1 MKKKILIWVLAAVL
15 VLSLTAC
22 VSSGAST
29 TDNKYVDMEPAAA
42 AELAAEETSDATS
55 LSDIIRVPFGY
66 LLDWLYTF
74 TSNYGLALILFSLIV
89 KLVLIPMSIKSKKSM
104 LKMSRLAP
112 QTKALEA
119 KYGDDKQKY
128 QMAVQQMYKEEGV
141 SMGGGCLWSF
151 VPMLL
156 LLPLYTVVRQ
166 PIVYMLHENL
176 DVANQ
181 IIEVI
186 KQAQPEL
193 FAGNAYYHQMIAAQY
208 IPQYAEAIKAAIPA
222 IGETALAGINFGFMG
237 IDLGAVPQFNVFAAT
252 WAWNWAHIG
261 SLLIALASAGYQVV
275 SMLIMQ
281 KQNDSLVTNSDGIQ
295 DKETAENS
303 AAAQSNKVMMWTM
316 PLMMLWIGF
325 TVPCALSLYWFVGG
339 VVRTVEDVFL
349 NKKYRKEYDAEDA
362 ERLKRRLEQDRIE
375 AEKEKLR
382 AQRRAENPD
391 GITEN
396 TSKKRLQ
403 KQQRDQEAAAK
414 EAAAREYAARKGK
427 LPEDKP
433 EKEALSGISDRPYCK
448 GRAYDPNRY
457 AQNSEEE

>member
-1 MKKKILIWVLAAVL
+1 MLAFHIA
-15 VLSLTAC
+15 
-22 VSSGAST
+22 
-29 TDNKYVDMEPAAA
+29 
-42 AELAAEETSDATS
+42 
-55 LSDIIRVPFGY
+55 DIIQVPFGY
-66 LLDWLYTF
+66 LMEALYRLTN
-74 TSNYGLALILFSLIV
+74 NYGFALILFSVIV
-89 KLVLIPMSIKSKKSM
+89 QLVLLPITAKSKKSM
-104 LKMSRLAP
+104 MKMSRLTP
-112 QTKALEA
+112 QLQEIQRRYANDPARQNQAMQDL
-119 KYGDDKQKY
+119 YR
-128 QMAVQQMYKEEGV
+128 EEGV

-166 PIVYMLHENL
+166 PIVYMLHENME
-176 DVANQ
+176 VANQ
-181 IIEVI
+181 IVEVI
-186 KQAQPEL
+186 KGINPEL
-193 FAGNAYYHQMIAAQY
+193 FGGNAYYHQMIAAQY

-222 IGETALAGINFGFMG
+222 IGDIALEGINFGFIG
-237 IDLGAVPQFNVFAAT
+237 IDLGAVPQFNVFAST

-261 SLLIALASAGYQVV
+261 ALLIALCSAGYQVV

-281 KQNDSLVTNSDGIQ
+281 KMNDSLVTDKDGIQ

-303 AAAQSNKVMMWTM
+303 QTAQTNKVMMWTM

-339 VVRTVEDVFL
+339 VVRTVEDVIL
-349 NKKYRKEYDAEDA
+349 NNRYRKIYDAEDA

-375 AEKEKLR
+375 AEKERIR

-403 KQQRDQEAAAK
+403 KQQRDAEAAQKAAAAK
-414 EAAAREYAARKGK
+414 EYAMKKGK
-427 LPEDKP
+427 LVEDEEENLP
-433 EKEALSGISDRPYCK
+433 LSGIADRPYCK

-457 AQNSEEE
+457 ASDAKEN

>member
-1 MKKKILIWVLAAVL
+1 MLAFHIA
-15 VLSLTAC
+15 
-22 VSSGAST
+22 
-29 TDNKYVDMEPAAA
+29 
-42 AELAAEETSDATS
+42 
-55 LSDIIRVPFGY
+55 DIIQVPFGY
-66 LLDWLYTF
+66 LMEALYRLTN
-74 TSNYGLALILFSLIV
+74 NYGFALILFSVIV
-89 KLVLIPMSIKSKKSM
+89 QLVLLPITEKSKKSRM
-104 LKMSRLAP
+104 KMSRLTP
-112 QTKALEA
+112 QLQEIQRRYANDPARQNQAMQDL
-119 KYGDDKQKY
+119 YR
-128 QMAVQQMYKEEGV
+128 EEGV

-166 PIVYMLHENL
+166 PIVYMLHENME
-176 DVANQ
+176 VANQ
-181 IIEVI
+181 VVEVI
-186 KQAQPEL
+186 KGINPEL
-193 FAGNAYYHQMIAAQY
+193 FGGNAYYHQMIAAQY

-222 IGETALAGINFGFMG
+222 IGDIALEGINFGFIG
-237 IDLGAVPQFNVFAAT
+237 IDLGAVPQFNVFAST

-261 SLLIALASAGYQVV
+261 ALLIALCSAGYQVV

-281 KQNDSLVTNSDGIQ
+281 KMNDSLVTDKDGIQ

-303 AAAQSNKVMMWTM
+303 QTAQTNKVMMWTM

-339 VVRTVEDVFL
+339 VVRTVEDVIL
-349 NKKYRKEYDAEDA
+349 NNRYRKIYDAEDA

-375 AEKEKLR
+375 AEKERIR

-403 KQQRDQEAAAK
+403 KQQRDAEAAQKAAAAK
-414 EAAAREYAARKGK
+414 EYAMKKGK
-427 LPEDKP
+427 LVEDEEENLP
-433 EKEALSGISDRPYCK
+433 LSGIADRPYCK

-457 AQNSEEE
+457 ASDAKEN

>member
-1 MKKKILIWVLAAVL
+1 MF
-15 VLSLTAC
+15 LSFSIA
-22 VSSGAST
+22 
-29 TDNKYVDMEPAAA
+29 
-42 AELAAEETSDATS
+42 
-55 LSDIIRVPFGY
+55 DIIQVPFGY
-66 LLDWLYTF
+66 LLDWLYQL
-74 TSNYGLALILFSLIV
+74 SGSYGFALIVFSV
-89 KLVLIPMSIKSKKSM
+89 VVQLVMLPMTAKSKKSM
-104 LKMSRLAP
+104 MKMSRLTP
-112 QTKALEA
+112 QLQEIQRRYANDPARQNQAMQDL
-119 KYGDDKQKY
+119 YR
-128 QMAVQQMYKEEGV
+128 EEGV

-166 PIVYMLHENL
+166 PIVYMLHENME
-176 DVANQ
+176 VANQ
-181 IIEVI
+181 VVEVI
-186 KQAQPEL
+186 KGINPEL
-193 FAGNAYYHQMIAAQY
+193 FGGNAYYHQMIAAQY

-222 IGETALAGINFGFMG
+222 IGDIALEGINFGFIG
-237 IDLGAVPQFNVFAAT
+237 IDLGAVPQFNVFAST

-261 SLLIALASAGYQVV
+261 ALLIALCSAGYQVV

-281 KQNDSLVTNSDGIQ
+281 RMNDSLVTDKDGIQ

-303 AAAQSNKVMMWTM
+303 QTAQTNKVMMWTM

-339 VVRTVEDVFL
+339 VVRTVEDVIL
-349 NKKYRKEYDAEDA
+349 NNRYRKIYDAEDA

-375 AEKEKLR
+375 AEKERIR

-403 KQQRDQEAAAK
+403 KQQRDAEAAQKAAAAK
-414 EAAAREYAARKGK
+414 EYAMKKGK
-427 LPEDKP
+427 LVEDEEENLP
-433 EKEALSGISDRPYCK
+433 LSGIADRPYCK

-457 AQNSEEE
+457 ASDAKEN